1 MKIGFDKRKITT
13 ADKMISFESHG
24 VNLQLTYDSNLQLRK
39 VLAIMS
45 SILSG
50 LILLV
55 FIILCFREQKMAAT

>member
-1 MKIGFDKRKITT
+1 MKIGFNKRKITA

-39 VLAIMS
+39 VLGIMS

-50 LILLV
+50 LILLI

>member
-1 MKIGFDKRKITT
+1 
-13 ADKMISFESHG
+13 MISLESHG

-39 VLAIMS
+39 VLGIMS